1 MTSERS
7 SLVFMGF
14 LEWDYLPNVRHTN
27 SIDQFFQV
35 ALYANDSVPLQ
46 SLGHPGDFEAVS
58 LRLRNVHQFT
68 RAQQFNYWN
77 RGSANASTAG
87 PPIGATIANPTRVRL
102 VQDAASTRTHVLLAI
117 LVVPGMMITLLIDT
131 RHLLLKNPCSVAA
144 MASLLADSYFV
155 EKLPED
161 MEIVSGLEIGTC
173 ENVASSRFS
182 LDWFNDNE
190 GGGSRDGQGVRLA

>member
-1 MTSERS
+1 
-7 SLVFMGF
+7 
-14 LEWDYLPNVRHTN
+14 
-27 SIDQFFQV
+27 
-35 ALYANDSVPLQ
+35 
-46 SLGHPGDFEAVS
+46 
-58 LRLRNVHQFT
+58 
-68 RAQQFNYWN
+68 
-77 RGSANASTAG
+77 
-87 PPIGATIANPTRVRL
+87 
-102 VQDAASTRTHVLLAI
+102 
-117 LVVPGMMITLLIDT
+117 
-131 RHLLLKNPCSVAA
+131 